1 VASDLVALAAEL
13 EEIRRDH
20 AELDERIARDTARV
34 AALRHELPQLEEARE
49 RAAGRMAAGRQE
61 RLAIDER
68 IAAAAQARSEWEVR
82 SAGLVER
89 HRVLT
94 ERLRE
99 VERRLTGHADERRE
113 AAERR
118 TRLEADATAVA
129 RLVEVVAAA
138 QSRLDAAL
146 AELRERYRLQLEAV
160 KAGGARLEELR
171 RQRSANEHELAAARG
186 RLQKVE
192 LDLVEAT
199 IRRETV
205 VETLRHDLA
214 CTPEDA
220 LAAPTPE
227 LAEGIDPPTRIVELE
242 AALAA
247 LGPVNPLALEELS
260 ELGERH
266 QFLEAQVE
274 DVRNARREL
283 HHVIRT
289 LDEEIMH
296 VFDSAF
302 ADVNEHFSTLVDSL
316 FPGGTGRL
324 SLTDPENL
332 LDTGVD
338 VEVRPAGRN
347 VRRLSLLSGGER
359 SLVALAFLFAV
370 FRSRPSPFYL
380 MDEVE
385 AALDDVNLQRFL
397 GLVHEFRGEAQLIIV
412 SHQKRTME
420 AADALYGVTMAPG
433 GSSKVVSQKVPR
445 DRDRGDVVGGHA
457 LAGEGGHGGEGGE
470 GGDGDGGDAGGDGGG
485 AGDGA
490 GDVAVHGDRGDDA
503 TGGLDPSVAP
513 VRESVT
519 LEEEPADP
527 GTDPEAGAGA
537 GPEAEAGTDSNP
549 DPDPDPDPEA
559 GPDPD
564 PYAQAGPDP
573 DPYAQALAAVHAHG
587 DPMPVPDAGFSPDF
601 MTELTSEAPPEDV
614 SGPPTTAAGETPS
627 EPSDEL
633 RVEDALLE
641 EQEPHPAADE
651 DGTQPGAPADGPG
664 ISATGWQPR
673 VIRPERVGGTDP

>member
-1 VASDLVALAAEL
+1 
-13 EEIRRDH
+13 
-20 AELDERIARDTARV
+20 
-34 AALRHELPQLEEARE
+34 
-49 RAAGRMAAGRQE
+49 M
-61 RLAIDER
+61 
-68 IAAAAQARSEWEVR
+68 
-82 SAGLVER
+82 
-89 HRVLT
+89 
-94 ERLRE
+94 
-99 VERRLTGHADERRE
+99 ERRLTGHADERRE

-129 RLVEVVAAA
+129 RLLEVVAGA
-138 QSRLDAAL
+138 QARLDSAL

-171 RQRSANEHELAAARG
+171 RQRSASEHELAAARS
-186 RLQKVE
+186 RLQKIE

-220 LAAPTPE
+220 LAAPAPE
-227 LAEGIDPPTRIVELE
+227 LAEGTDPPTRIEQLE
-242 AALAA
+242 AELAA

-324 SLTDPENL
+324 SLTDPEDL

-397 GLVHEFRGEAQLIIV
+397 GPGPRVPGRGPADHRQPPEAHHGGGRRPLRGDHGSRGLVQGGQPEGAPRPGR
-412 SHQKRTME
+412 SR
-420 AADALYGVTMAPG
+420 PG
-433 GSSKVVSQKVPR
+433 GR
-445 DRDRGDVVGGHA
+445 RGGRGH
-457 LAGEGGHGGEGGE
+457 
-470 GGDGDGGDAGGDGGG
+470 
-485 AGDGA
+485 
-490 GDVAVHGDRGDDA
+490 
-503 TGGLDPSVAP
+503 
-513 VRESVT
+513 
-519 LEEEPADP
+519 
-527 GTDPEAGAGA
+527 
-537 GPEAEAGTDSNP
+537 
-549 DPDPDPDPEA
+549 
-559 GPDPD
+559 
-564 PYAQAGPDP
+564 
-573 DPYAQALAAVHAHG
+573 
-587 DPMPVPDAGFSPDF
+587 
-601 MTELTSEAPPEDV
+601 
-614 SGPPTTAAGETPS
+614 
-627 EPSDEL
+627 
-633 RVEDALLE
+633 
-641 EQEPHPAADE
+641 
-651 DGTQPGAPADGPG
+651 
-664 ISATGWQPR
+664 
-673 VIRPERVGGTDP
+673 